1 VSVIINLILKI
12 LSFIIVYVIKQRL
25 FKQKIKIQ
33 HIVYI
38 LILTLW
44 TRPVLQ
50 QSLERQEL
58 APFLDELIDYL
69 IMIFITLF

>member
-1 VSVIINLILKI
+1 MLFLKI

-58 APFLDELIDYL
+58 APFLDKILDY
-69 IMIFITLF
+69 IMVLFIVFI

>member
-1 VSVIINLILKI
+1 VFILKI

-25 FKQKIKIQ
+25 FKQKVRIQ

-58 APFLDELIDYL
+58 APFLDKILDY
-69 IMIFITLF
+69 IMMLFIIFI

>member
-1 VSVIINLILKI
+1 VFILKI

-25 FKQKIKIQ
+25 FKQKVRIQ

-58 APFLDELIDYL
+58 APFLDKILDY
-69 IMIFITLF
+69 IMMLFIVFI

>member
-1 VSVIINLILKI
+1 MFFLKI

-58 APFLDELIDYL
+58 APFLDKILDY
-69 IMIFITLF
+69 IMMLFIVFV

>member
-1 VSVIINLILKI
+1 MFILKI

-25 FKQKIKIQ
+25 FKQKVRIQ

-58 APFLDELIDYL
+58 APFLDKILDY
-69 IMIFITLF
+69 IMMLFIIFV

>member
-1 VSVIINLILKI
+1 MFILKI

-58 APFLDELIDYL
+58 APFLDKTLDY
-69 IMIFITLF
+69 IMMLFIAFI

>member
-1 VSVIINLILKI
+1 MSDIITLILKI
-12 LSFIIVYVIKQRL
+12 LSFIVTYLIKQRL
-25 FKQKIKIQ
+25 LEQKVKIE

-38 LILTLW
+38 LILMLW

-58 APFLDELIDYL
+58 VPFLDELIDYL

>member
-1 VSVIINLILKI
+1 MIIHIAGTSGSGKTYIGN
-12 LSFIIVYVIKQRL
+12 L

-33 HIVYI
+33 HIIYI

-44 TRPVLQ
+44 TRPILQ

-58 APFLDELIDYL
+58 APFLDKILDY
-69 IMIFITLF
+69 IMMLFIVFV

>member
-1 VSVIINLILKI
+1 MFILKI

-25 FKQKIKIQ
+25 FKQKVRIQ

-58 APFLDELIDYL
+58 APFLDKILDY
-69 IMIFITLF
+69 IMMLFIVFI

>member
-1 VSVIINLILKI
+1 VFFLKI

-33 HIVYI
+33 HIIYI

-44 TRPVLQ
+44 TRPILQ

-58 APFLDELIDYL
+58 APFLDKVIDY
-69 IMIFITLF
+69 IMMLFIVFI

>member
-1 VSVIINLILKI
+1 MFFLKI

-25 FKQKIKIQ
+25 FKQKIKIE

-58 APFLDELIDYL
+58 APFLDKILDY
-69 IMIFITLF
+69 IMMLFIAFI

>member
-1 VSVIINLILKI
+1 VLFLKI
-12 LSFIIVYVIKQRL
+12 LSFIIVYIIKQRL

-33 HIVYI
+33 HIIYI

-44 TRPVLQ
+44 TRPILQ

-58 APFLDELIDYL
+58 APFLDKVIDY
-69 IMIFITLF
+69 IMMLFIVFI

>member
-1 VSVIINLILKI
+1 MFILKI

-25 FKQKIKIQ
+25 FKQKIRIQ

-58 APFLDELIDYL
+58 APFLDKILDY
-69 IMIFITLF
+69 IMMLFIVFV

>member
-1 VSVIINLILKI
+1 MFFLKI

-58 APFLDELIDYL
+58 APFLDKILDY
-69 IMIFITLF
+69 IMMLFIAFI

>member
-1 VSVIINLILKI
+1 MLILKI

-25 FKQKIKIQ
+25 FKQKVRIQ
-33 HIVYI
+33 HILYI

-58 APFLDELIDYL
+58 APFLDKILDY
-69 IMIFITLF
+69 IMMLFIVFI

>member
-1 VSVIINLILKI
+1 MLILKI

-25 FKQKIKIQ
+25 FKQKVRIQ

-58 APFLDELIDYL
+58 APFLDKILDY
-69 IMIFITLF
+69 IMMLFIVFV

>member
-1 VSVIINLILKI
+1 MLFLKI
-12 LSFIIVYVIKQRL
+12 LSFIIVYIIKQRL

-33 HIVYI
+33 HIIYI

-44 TRPVLQ
+44 TRPILQ

-58 APFLDELIDYL
+58 APFLDKVIDY
-69 IMIFITLF
+69 IMMLFIVFI

>member
-1 VSVIINLILKI
+1 MFILKI

-25 FKQKIKIQ
+25 FKQKVRIQ

-58 APFLDELIDYL
+58 APFLDKILDY
-69 IMIFITLF
+69 IMMLFIVFV

>member
-1 VSVIINLILKI
+1 MLILKI

-58 APFLDELIDYL
+58 APFLDKILDY
-69 IMIFITLF
+69 IMMLFIVFV

>member
-1 VSVIINLILKI
+1 VFFFKI

-25 FKQKIKIQ
+25 FKQKIRIQ

-58 APFLDELIDYL
+58 APFLDKVIDYIMMLL
-69 IMIFITLF
+69 IIFI

>member
-1 VSVIINLILKI
+1 MSVIINLILKI

>member
-1 VSVIINLILKI
+1 VFILKI

-25 FKQKIKIQ
+25 FKQKVRIQ

-58 APFLDELIDYL
+58 APFLDKILDY
-69 IMIFITLF
+69 IMMLFIAFI

>member
-1 VSVIINLILKI
+1 VLILKI

-25 FKQKIKIQ
+25 FKQKVRIQ

-58 APFLDELIDYL
+58 APFLDKILDY
-69 IMIFITLF
+69 IMMLFIVFI

>member
-1 VSVIINLILKI
+1 MLIFKI

-38 LILTLW
+38 VILTLW
-44 TRPVLQ
+44 TRPILQ

-58 APFLDELIDYL
+58 APFLDKILDY
-69 IMIFITLF
+69 IMMLFIVFV

>member
-1 VSVIINLILKI
+1 VFFLKI

-25 FKQKIKIQ
+25 FKQKIKIE

-58 APFLDELIDYL
+58 APFLDKILDY
-69 IMIFITLF
+69 IMMLFIAFI

>member
-1 VSVIINLILKI
+1 MLILKI
-12 LSFIIVYVIKQRL
+12 LSFIIVYVIKKSL
-25 FKQKIKIQ
+25 FKQKVRIQ

-58 APFLDELIDYL
+58 APFLDKILDY
-69 IMIFITLF
+69 IMMLFIVFI

>member
-1 VSVIINLILKI
+1 MLILKI

-25 FKQKIKIQ
+25 FKQKVRIQ

-38 LILTLW
+38 LILTFW

-50 QSLERQEL
+50 HALERQEL
-58 APFLDELIDYL
+58 APFLDKIIDYV
-69 IMIFITLF
+69 MILFITII

>member
-1 VSVIINLILKI
+1 VFILKT
-12 LSFIIVYVIKQRL
+12 LSFIIVYIIKQRL
-25 FKQKIKIQ
+25 FKEQIKIQ

-44 TRPVLQ
+44 TRPILQ

-58 APFLDELIDYL
+58 APFLDKIVDYVMML
-69 IMIFITLF
+69 FIAIV

>member
-1 VSVIINLILKI
+1 MFILKI

-25 FKQKIKIQ
+25 FKQKVRIQ

-58 APFLDELIDYL
+58 APFLDKILDY
-69 IMIFITLF
+69 IMMLFIAFI

>member
-1 VSVIINLILKI
+1 MLILKI

-25 FKQKIKIQ
+25 FKQKVRIQ

-58 APFLDELIDYL
+58 APFLDKILDY
-69 IMIFITLF
+69 IMMLFIVFI

>member
-1 VSVIINLILKI
+1 VFFLKI

-25 FKQKIKIQ
+25 FKQKVRIQ

-44 TRPVLQ
+44 TRPILQ

-58 APFLDELIDYL
+58 APFLDKVIDYTMML
-69 IMIFITLF
+69 FIVFI

>member
-1 VSVIINLILKI
+1 MFILKI

>member
-1 VSVIINLILKI
+1 MFILKI

-25 FKQKIKIQ
+25 FKQKVRIQ

-44 TRPVLQ
+44 TKPVLQ

-58 APFLDELIDYL
+58 APFLDKILDY
-69 IMIFITLF
+69 IMMLFIVFI

>member
-1 VSVIINLILKI
+1 MLFLKI

-33 HIVYI
+33 HIIYI

-44 TRPVLQ
+44 TRPILQ

-58 APFLDELIDYL
+58 APFLDKVIDY
-69 IMIFITLF
+69 IMMLFIIFI